1 MHKKNTQQALRAF
14 TLIELMVVIAII
26 GLLAA
31 AILAS
36 LSTASQ
42 RSRDASR
49 IADIKQVQNALELYA
64 ADNGGKYPSVTSTFV
79 SQLNSALVPKYI
91 PVLSEDPMPTRA
103 RYRYQIP
110 SSGTSYSMVI
120 DLESDDANGVDWCLI
135 KLGTGFGTWD
145 QYPVC
150 DL

>member
-1 MHKKNTQQALRAF
+1 MHKKTARGF

-26 GLLAA
+26 GLLSA
-31 AILAS
+31 AIFSS

-64 ADNGGKYPSVTSTFV
+64 ADNGGKYPTVASTFV

-103 RYRYQIP
+103 RYRYQISP
-110 SSGTSYSMVI
+110 SGTSYSILI
-120 DLESDDANGVDWCLI
+120 DLETDSSADLPWCLI
-135 KLGTGFGTWD
+135 KLGAGNLAWD
-145 QYPVC
+145 QYHAC